1 MFLAE
6 QVGIAISNCQML
18 QEMKNQVI
26 FFKAQREISQLVNS
40 TLNLDQILGAIVKK
54 LPGIMGVMGCTIR
67 LLQPA
72 TNRLELVA
80 ASGVSQNYLTRGN
93 ISREDSIFKVLKGS
107 PVAIYDAPN
116 DPRVNYHDEIKE
128 EGIKSILAVPIKND
142 QEIIGVL
149 RLLTDSHRSFSASD
163 IHFAVTVAEEGGN
176 AIENGQALP

>member
-1 MFLAE
+1 MHHPFAAARN
-6 QVGIAISNCQML
+6 QSIGISGSIWGFS
-18 QEMKNQVI
+18 KI
-26 FFKAQREISQLVNS
+26 PHQRQHKPRKLDIQS
-40 TLNLDQILGAIVKK
+40 TQRK
-54 LPGIMGVMGCTIR
+54 
-67 LLQPA
+67 
-72 TNRLELVA
+72 
-80 ASGVSQNYLTRGN
+80 
-93 ISREDSIFKVLKGS
+93 

-176 AIENGQALP
+176 AIENDQALP